1 MLDQTRGIDEIVETR
16 GHEGPQGTWSRQ
28 GQMTDDLAVQ
38 MGQEIMGSAFRAAK
52 NTGLMEDQQAH
63 RL

>member
-1 MLDQTRGIDEIVETR
+1 MFNQANSINEIIEPR
-16 GHEGPQGTWSRQ
+16 GHESPKGIRRRQ
-28 GQMTDDLAVQ
+28 GQMSDDLAVQ
-38 MGQEIMGSAFRAAK
+38 MGQEIMGGAFRSAK